1 MNKGQLK
8 KVSILTLQIIAG
20 TSAIA
25 VLIFLFWSAIF
36 DNLRCKNC
44 MVLLKQTSAGFPILI
59 DQRDQQDGLT
69 ILLNGEIKSGQDK
82 LMSKIL
88 QPGSIAIDVG
98 AGFGYYT
105 IMMASLVKENG
116 KVYAF
121 EARNDVLK
129 LLQYSVGMNF
139 LRNVIIFN
147 APIYR
152 KNQEVVAEFYDE
164 DFNTSG
170 IYELPIPDKQERGTS
185 YLKTNAF
192 SLDNILPNLKDVS
205 LLRINNYGAEFEVL
219 LGAVNIIKNS
229 PQISIII
236 ELNRSYLVNPQ
247 VAASVINN
255 LYDMGFE
262 FWHLEN
268 DGKKTLLTQDRLLSL
283 NHADLLITKKGIY

>member
-1 MNKGQLK
+1 MNKEQLK
-8 KVSILTLQIIAG
+8 KISILSLQIIAG
-20 TSAIA
+20 VSVIA
-25 VLIFLFWSAIF
+25 LLIFFLWSAMF
-36 DNLRCKNC
+36 DSLRCKNC

-59 DQRDQQDGLT
+59 DQRDQQDGLS
-69 ILLNGEIKSGQDK
+69 ILLNGEIKNGQDE

-98 AGFGYYT
+98 AGFGYST
-105 IMMASLVKENG
+105 IMIASLVKENG

-121 EARNDVLK
+121 EARSDVLK

-139 LRNVIIFN
+139 LKNVIIFN

-185 YLKTNAF
+185 YVKTNAF
-192 SLDNILPNLKDVS
+192 SLDSILPNLKDVS

-236 ELNRSYLVNPQ
+236 ELNKNYLVNPQ
-247 VAASVINN
+247 VATSVIKD

-262 FWHLEN
+262 FWHLEI

-283 NHADLLITKKGIY
+283 QHADLLITKKGIY